1 MSMLSRW
8 TIGAMASKKASAVS
22 PVSAAIAS
30 ASAGEVSGPVATMT
44 LSHSAGGRPAIS
56 PRGNLDQRMAR
67 ERRGDGLRKAVAV
80 DGERAAGRHL
90 VGVGRAHHQRAEP
103 PHLLVQQAD
112 RVVLAVIGAERVR
125 ADELGEAVGLVDR
138 GRAPGPHLVQHDG
151 HAAGGDLPSG
161 LAPGKAAAD
170 DMDGLHR
177 NRGYWKY
184 LGSQPRSPRPPGG
197 TPEEPMRNTLSTV
210 ACATFAVACA
220 LGAAVTASHA
230 TDLKVLTA
238 GAFKST
244 VVALAPEYEKASG
257 NKLIIDNDTVGG
269 LVKRVEGG
277 ETFDVIV
284 LSPAAIDELA
294 AKSKVAPFS
303 RTNLARVGVGVM
315 VKEGAP
321 KPDISTVDAFK
332 KAVLDAKSVSF
343 INPASGGSSGIY
355 VEKLLEKLGIADQV
369 KPKEKLKD
377 GGYVAD
383 LILSGEAELGIHQI
397 SEIVPHK
404 GVTFVGPLPDP
415 IQNYTVYA
423 AGCRSQHQVSGRGE
437 EGDRGVQRAVG
448 AGPVQVQG
456 DGTGPLRR
464 PGGPSGSCH
473 QTVVIAR

>member
-1 MSMLSRW
+1 
-8 TIGAMASKKASAVS
+8 
-22 PVSAAIAS
+22 
-30 ASAGEVSGPVATMT
+30 
-44 LSHSAGGRPAIS
+44 
-56 PRGNLDQRMAR
+56 
-67 ERRGDGLRKAVAV
+67 
-80 DGERAAGRHL
+80 
-90 VGVGRAHHQRAEP
+90 
-103 PHLLVQQAD
+103 
-112 RVVLAVIGAERVR
+112 
-125 ADELGEAVGLVDR
+125 
-138 GRAPGPHLVQHDG
+138 
-151 HAAGGDLPSG
+151 
-161 LAPGKAAAD
+161 
-170 DMDGLHR
+170 
-177 NRGYWKY
+177 
-184 LGSQPRSPRPPGG
+184 
-197 TPEEPMRNTLSTV
+197 MRNTLSTV
-210 ACATFAVACA
+210 AWTTFTVACT
-220 LGAAVTASHA
+220 LGAAATAAHA

-277 ETFDVIV
+277 EAFDVIV

-294 AKSKVAPFS
+294 AKGKVAPFS

-321 KPDISTVDAFK
+321 KPDVSTVDAFK

-355 VEKLLEKLGIADQV
+355 VAKLLEKLGIADQV

-423 AGCRSQHQVSGRGE
+423 AGVGPATKYPDEARKVVATFSGPSAQALFKSKGME
-437 EGDRGVQRAVG
+437 P
-448 AGPVQVQG
+448 AGP
-456 DGTGPLRR
+456 
-464 PGGPSGSCH
+464 
-473 QTVVIAR
+473 